1 MVRSS
6 SKQHH
11 LKYVELP
18 IGNIT
23 CYGNNPRVTRNPE
36 YERLKNSLSKNGIEA
51 PLVVTRQPGAKHYTL
66 HAGGN
71 TRLNIAQSLHDAGD
85 DSFATVPCIVKEW
98 TNELN
103 VLVSHLRENDMRGNL
118 IFIERAIGVMEFAK
132 LASPPDA
139 DPLSQRELARQLNE
153 HGYALSQPVI
163 SAMDYAVNRL
173 YGLLPRALEQ
183 GMGKRQVTAIRALE
197 HTAVRVWDRQCI
209 DEAGQFTELF
219 GDIVK
224 NCDGSAFELDEL
236 TDRVA
241 NEIAVAAELDINAVR
256 LMLEAERAG
265 EPIELD
271 RLVPVMSAE
280 PRKVEKRAEKRPFNL
295 ERELQKHRATHIE
308 GCVELAER
316 YELSEHLTITI
327 NERFGYFMCELPKRN
342 ASKSQSSVWKLLAT
356 TCDQVRASKRILRK
370 LLHTESRYWKAL
382 ETNRPIAVLADHN
395 PLDLA
400 ICGDR
405 LLRLFDDLEWD
416 IVINLLSSY
425 RQLRKL
431 ADEHAVNLWSS

>member
-1 MVRSS
+1 MGRSP
-6 SKQHH
+6 SKPQ
-11 LKYVELP
+11 LKYAELP

-51 PLVVTRQPGAKHYTL
+51 PLVVTREPGAKHYTL

-85 DSFATVPCIVKEW
+85 ASFATVPCIVKEW

-132 LASPPDA
+132 LASPPDS
-139 DPLSQRELARQLNE
+139 DLLSQREIARQLNE

-173 YGLLPRALEQ
+173 YGLLPTALEH
-183 GMGKRQVTAIRALE
+183 GMGKRQVAAIRSLE
-197 HTAVRVWDRQCI
+197 HTAVKVWDRQCV

-224 NCDGSAFELDEL
+224 NCDGQVFELEEL

-241 NEIAVAAELDINAVR
+241 HEIAIAAELDINAVR

-265 EPIELD
+265 EPIELE
-271 RLVPVMSAE
+271 RLEPVTPADM
-280 PRKVEKRAEKRPFNL
+280 RKVENPVEKRPFNL
-295 ERELQKHRATHIE
+295 ERELQKLRTAHIE
-308 GCVELAER
+308 GCVELADSF
-316 YELSEHLTITI
+316 ELSEYVTVTID
-327 NERFGYFMCELPKRN
+327 ERFGYFMCELPKRN
-342 ASKSQSSVWKLLAT
+342 AGRPQTAVWKLLAT
-356 TCDQVRASKRILRK
+356 ACDQVRASKRILRK
-370 LLHTESRYWKAL
+370 LLEPGSRYLKAL
-382 ETNRPIAVLADHN
+382 ETNRPIEVLTDQS
-395 PLDLA
+395 PLDLVT
-400 ICGDR
+400 CGDR
-405 LLRLFDDLEWD
+405 LLRTFDDSDWD
-416 IVINLLSSY
+416 LAIKLLSSY

-431 ADEHAVNLWSS
+431 SDEHAVNLWSV